1 MKKKVWVWQ
10 VGWEREVNAVEVEDD
25 ECAACIAV
33 GQLPFDCDPIVMGM
47 RVDGASEE
55 SVTHR
60 HMEPALLGSMACRLA
75 TPEEVAE
82 AFEQAQALAA
92 GEIDGY
98 VETDE
103 ERAERARFN
112 DLISESMDLVI
123 GGVLSISNNPAMRAI
138 GNGLIAREMAQAMSD
153 LGRGGSRV
161 GEHRTG
167 LAIYPSEPGVFQ
179 SPFQGPKRRK

>member
-1 MKKKVWVWQ
+1 MKKVWVWQ

-25 ECAACIAV
+25 ECAACLAV

-55 SVTHR
+55 SVIHR
-60 HMEPALLGSMACRLA
+60 HMEPMLLGGVACRLA

-82 AFEQAQALAA
+82 AFELARALAA
-92 GEIDGY
+92 GEIDEY

-112 DLISESMDLVI
+112 AIATVNVELIVGSALAMS
-123 GGVLSISNNPAMRAI
+123 GNPATRAI
-138 GNGLIAREMAQAMSD
+138 GNGILFGQMAQAMI
-153 LGRGGSRV
+153 R
-161 GEHRTG
+161 
-167 LAIYPSEPGVFQ
+167 AIDPNAPSTFQ
-179 SPFQGPKRRK
+179 SPFQSPKRRK